1 MSSSACASSS
11 SRDDEKGAP
20 SSREAKKITTSS
32 SLLFSLLSLHRRHR
46 LLLLLQEEEEDD
58 DIKSVGKNPH
68 SFFLSRLENI
78 PPPKYNVHHPSTS
91 LSSHDQRPVSPR
103 PPRTRGWRQQ
113 RRRPLWRDGGVF
125 PGGGTVVLR
134 SRALSTRPEGWIYQD
149 EFRYVY
155 YTFGASLV
163 CTRAIPHVAHAHFVS
178 FLFLLRSRALSTRP
192 DGLDVPYIL
201 LYLLCVHMRFRMSLT
216 QNFVSFLFLKT
227 HDIIKRRRIV

>member
-20 SSREAKKITTSS
+20 SSREAKKITSS
-32 SLLFSLLSLHRRHR
+32 SLLFSLSSISPSSSSSPPPPPPRRR
-46 LLLLLQEEEEDD
+46 RRRRR
-58 DIKSVGKNPH
+58 SVGKNPH
-68 SFFLSRLENI
+68 SFFLSGK
-78 PPPKYNVHHPSTS
+78 PPKYNVHHPSTS
-91 LSSHDQRPVSPR
+91 LSSHDERPVSPR
-103 PPRTRGWRQQ
+103 PPRTRGRQQQ

-192 DGLDVPYIL
+192 DGLDVP
-201 LYLLCVHMRFRMSLT
+201 
-216 QNFVSFLFLKT
+216 
-227 HDIIKRRRIV
+227 RRV

>member
-1 MSSSACASSS
+1 MSSSVCASS

-20 SSREAKKITTSS
+20 SSREAKKITSS
-32 SLLFSLLSLHRRHR
+32 SRLFSLSSISPSSSSSPPPPPRRRRRRYQKCGEKSALIFSLS
-46 LLLLLQEEEEDD
+46 
-58 DIKSVGKNPH
+58 GK
-68 SFFLSRLENI
+68 F
-78 PPPKYNVHHPSTS
+78 PPKYNVHHPSPS
-91 LSSHDQRPVSPR
+91 LPPHDERPVSPR
-103 PPRTRGWRQQ
+103 PPRTRGRQQ

-192 DGLDVPYIL
+192 DGLDVP
-201 LYLLCVHMRFRMSLT
+201 
-216 QNFVSFLFLKT
+216 
-227 HDIIKRRRIV
+227 RRV